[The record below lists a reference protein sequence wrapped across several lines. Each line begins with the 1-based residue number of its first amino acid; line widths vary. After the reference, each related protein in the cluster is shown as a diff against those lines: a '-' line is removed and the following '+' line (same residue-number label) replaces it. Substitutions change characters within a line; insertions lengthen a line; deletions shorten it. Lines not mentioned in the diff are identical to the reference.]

1 VAKPIRLRRRA
12 ADDLETAVDHL
23 LAEALAGVAAR
34 FVDAVERALQH
45 VARHRH
51 GGSLRF
57 SYDLD
62 LPELRVWPLPG
73 FPYLVF
79 YVERDSEIG
88 VWRILHTRRDISS
101 MLADDD
107 EK

>member
-1 VAKPIRLRRRA
+1 VTKPVRLRRRA
-12 ADDLETAVDHL
+12 ADDLETTVDHL
-23 LAEALAGVAAR
+23 LAEAPANVAAR

-45 VARHRH
+45 VARHPH
-51 GGSLRF
+51 GGALRF

-79 YVERDSEIG
+79 YVERNDEID
-88 VWRILHTRRDISS
+88 VWRILHTRRDIPS
-101 MLADDD
+101 MLGDDD
-107 EK
+107 EG